1 MKLLKIIPQSL
12 IKTSP
17 MRVCTIKKKK
27 NTKKN
32 MYIHTHTK
40 YFPKKKRDRVST
52 GPGKKKKTVES
63 KSSLSKKKKKSL
75 IYETSQKIPYKN

>member
-1 MKLLKIIPQSL
+1 
-12 IKTSP
+12 
-17 MRVCTIKKKK
+17 
-27 NTKKN
+27 

-63 KSSLSKKKKKSL
+63 KSSLSKKKKERNLSFTKPHKKFRTKT
-75 IYETSQKIPYKN
+75 ETS